1 MNNESTLRDWADIR
15 LFLAIVEHGSLLAAS
30 EHLSLSQPTLGRR
43 LSAMEKRLGVALFVR
58 TGRRMELTDTGRSIL
73 ENARRMEREML
84 AIGRAVDVQSKG
96 LAGEVVITATEG
108 TGTEWLPPELVAF
121 RRRYPD
127 ITLNIRVDNRSM
139 DLLRREADI
148 ALRLGEPTE
157 PELIARRLVSVGF
170 GLYAAPSYLDRAPP
184 LESLEDL
191 ANHDLIALETV
202 GSPPHL
208 VPGNESLDLPTGRYV
223 LTTNSPAAQI
233 SAARAGYGVAVL
245 SHRWVTMQGGLLVA
259 LLPGRNIHETTLWLV
274 THEELRHS
282 ARIRAVSDF
291 LTERVLANKEQ
302 FEGHADPAAA

>member
-1 MNNESTLRDWADIR
+1 MNTSTNLQDWSDMR

-43 LSAMEKRLGVALFVR
+43 LSAMEKRMGVPLFVR
-58 TGRRMELTDTGRSIL
+58 TGRRMQLTDTGRAIL

-84 AIGRAVDVQSKG
+84 AIERAVDVQSSG

-108 TGTEWLPPELVAF
+108 TGTEWLPPELMEF

-157 PELIARRLVSVGF
+157 PELIARKLVTVGF
-170 GLYAAPSYLDRAPP
+170 GLYAAPSYLEHAPP
-184 LESLEDL
+184 LESLDDL
-191 ANHDLIALETV
+191 ADHDLIGLETAV
-202 GSPPHL
+202 SRASL
-208 VPGNESLDLPTGRYV
+208 VPGNDTLELPSRRYV
-223 LTTNSPAAQI
+223 FTTNSPAAQI
-233 SAARAGYGVAVL
+233 AAARAGYGIAVL
-245 SHRWVTMQGGLLVA
+245 SHRWVAMRGGLVP
-259 LLPGRNIHETTLWLV
+259 LLPEKNLHETSMWLV
-274 THEELRHS
+274 THEELRYS

-291 LTERVLANKEQ
+291 LSERVLANKVQ
-302 FEGHADPAAA
+302 FQGRTPM